1 MVSWA
6 SPPLVQVPPGW
17 QAALFIDPNALCLPC
32 MGQSE
37 LLPRGREASRSSLL
51 PWAGKSEK
59 PERR

>member
-6 SPPLVQVPPGW
+6 SPPLVQVPPFW

-37 LLPRGREASRSSLL
+37 LLPRG
-51 PWAGKSEK
+51 
-59 PERR
+59 

>member
-17 QAALFIDPNALCLPC
+17 QAALFIDPYALCLPC

-37 LLPRGREASRSSLL
+37 LLPQGWQASHSPFL
-51 PWAGKSEK
+51 PWVGESEK
-59 PERR
+59 PER